1 MKKRIFSAISAVIFM
16 LGVLSSF
23 AFAASVDIT
32 DAASYKAE
40 NLSGNNLQFSAKITG
55 AAGITFN
62 VSAKALKSF
71 YYDSDIRYYTFTFN
85 NLTVRT
91 DKNNFYDFDL
101 KNVGFSLTNN
111 SFAVKYT
118 YKDSTTKTV
127 TETALEM
134 RYTVTGKFNS
144 HTVAIMN
151 GKTLNCKESLL
162 GKLVFETSDTG
173 KFSTKTFQ
181 FTDVKDSKAWYYT
194 YVNQAGAYGIVNG
207 VGDGKFEP
215 SRNIKRS
222 ELATL
227 IVEATKHI
235 VTYKTNSSISFTD
248 VPKNAWYHDYVNK
261 CANMGLMKG
270 VGGGRFDPDAT
281 ATRQE
286 IAVVA
291 ANFVKL
297 IGSYNGKALPS
308 INEKTLNSELA
319 KLYKDSGSIASWA
332 RGAVLTCYKLEIMKG
347 DSGSFFPKRTL
358 TRAEG
363 AKIFNDIY
371 FKAVKG

>member
-1 MKKRIFSAISAVIFM
+1 MKKRIFSAALIVVLM

-23 AFAASVDIT
+23 ASATSVGIS
-32 DAASYKAE
+32 DAAAYKAE

-55 AAGITFN
+55 ASYVAFN
-62 VSAKALKSF
+62 VTANALKSF

-85 NLTVRT
+85 NLTVRA

-101 KNVGFSLTNN
+101 KTASFVLKNN
-111 SFAVKYT
+111 SFLVKYT
-118 YKDSTTKTV
+118 YKDGTTRLLDSAT
-127 TETALEM
+127 LDI
-134 RYTVTGKFNS
+134 RYTVNGSFNTHS
-144 HTVAIMN
+144 VAIMS
-151 GKTLNCKESLL
+151 GEIINCKKSL
-162 GKLVFETSDTG
+162 KDTLVFETKKLGAFT
-173 KFSTKTFQ
+173 TATFR
-181 FTDVKDSKAWYYT
+181 FKDVKDSKAWYYT

-207 VGDGKFEP
+207 VGDGRFEP
-215 SRNIKRS
+215 SRSIKRS

-297 IGSYNGKALPS
+297 IGSYDGKALPS
-308 INEKTLNSELA
+308 INEKTLNAELA
-319 KLYKDSGSIASWA
+319 KLYKDSGNIASWA
-332 RGAVLTCYKLEIMKG
+332 RGAALTCYKLEIMKG
-347 DSGSFFPKRTL
+347 DSGSFFPTRTL